1 MAFLNIGLQL
11 YVSSDFVCRNSNNI
25 HLDWLKYH
33 AKNNQSIYESSEAS
47 F

>member
-1 MAFLNIGLQL
+1 MAFLNIGLKL
-11 YVSSDFVCRNSNNI
+11 YISSDFVSNNI

-33 AKNNQSIYESSEAS
+33 AKNNQSIYESLEAS